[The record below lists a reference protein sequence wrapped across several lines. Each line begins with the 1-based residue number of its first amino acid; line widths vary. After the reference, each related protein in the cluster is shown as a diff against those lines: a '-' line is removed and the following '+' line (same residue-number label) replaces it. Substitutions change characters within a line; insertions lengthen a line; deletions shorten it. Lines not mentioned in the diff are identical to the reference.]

1 MEIFDDRSMAK
12 RSRLQM
18 HLEVLRAIKDGT
30 EKPTRIMYRTRLS
43 WSILNDILSSSVRQG
58 NIEAVDVTS
67 GRRGRADKA
76 YRITQKGE
84 NALNYFEQCEYLL
97 VQEKCDYPK

>member
-1 MEIFDDRSMAK
+1 
-12 RSRLQM
+12 M
-18 HLEVLRAIKDGT
+18 HLEVLRAVKEGT

-67 GRRGRADKA
+67 GRRERTGKA
-76 YRITQKGE
+76 YRITKKGE
-84 NALNYFEQCEYLL
+84 NALNYFEQCEFLL
-97 VQEKCDYPK
+97 VQEKFDSPV